1 MSMENSFVEV
11 VRRRARQDPD
21 AVAFTFA
28 RTADGPEDIL
38 TCRDLDTRARA
49 VAALL
54 QQDGM
59 RGQRAVLLY
68 PPSIDYVSALIG
80 CMYAGVTA
88 VPVYPPRDN
97 GSLDRV
103 ISVAATA
110 NVCAMLT
117 TTAVLASVGRIAPV
131 LTQSNARWITTD
143 MLADDAADAWSEH
156 LPERGELAVLQFTS
170 GSTGNPKGVMLR
182 HGNLMVNSAQ
192 INDAMELGPADRGVI
207 WLPPY
212 HDMGLIGGILQPLYA
227 GFPVHLMS
235 PALFIQ
241 KPLRWLQAI
250 TAKRATISGGPNFA
264 FDHCVDRVSAD
275 KLDTL
280 DLSSW
285 KLAFNGAEPIRA
297 NTLRRFAEHFA
308 PCGFRASSFF
318 PCYGLAEATLCVSGL
333 ALTAEPTTLHV
344 SVAALENHVI
354 DAARDESDRKVLVG
368 SGRPVAGL
376 DVRIVDPESRQT
388 CSDGEIGEIWVCGES
403 VSAGYWDSPAATEAA
418 FHAALS
424 PSSNTGPYLR
434 TGDLGFFNQ
443 GELFVTGRLTDLII
457 VRGKNHYPQDIEN
470 TVTQSHQAL
479 QQGSA
484 AAFLLDDDNALGIV
498 VEVRR
503 GFSADIEEVESAI
516 AHAVWSVHGLAIG
529 QLALIRA
536 GSIAKTSS
544 GKVRRFLC
552 RTQMRDGTLLIV
564 KRESVEAV

>member
-1 MSMENSFVEV
+1 
-11 VRRRARQDPD
+11 
-21 AVAFTFA
+21 
-28 RTADGPEDIL
+28 
-38 TCRDLDTRARA
+38 
-49 VAALL
+49 
-54 QQDGM
+54 M